1 MNYGRVC
8 TKLGIRDSKAYWN
21 CTTWIFIRRNRI
33 PIIKSCKPWCR
44 GVQIR
49 NFVYETL
56 MPDVGKLNVE
66 PWERVGRELLWLKEE
81 KVPVTSG
88 KKKGQCSQ
96 GDCCSF
102 RHVTQDRAQKPEHT
116 AATPS
121 EPTVSRGRSVSEK
134 RSIRGKSNRGSIA
147 RQPCR
152 YYLKGTCTRTLC
164 ECWHPPECQF
174 LKQKRVVRRETRVC
188 FLITKLMNNKTK
200 GWKKTTSQ
208 KIEKVKTKALW
219 LSRKAYHNWVVYHRT
234 RMHSFLKEQ
243 KSFGETRCRKSW
255 TQFEKFDS
263 LSPRCVKRVF
273 GKRKDHRWEK
283 QSRSSSAKSLR
294 SKIRGSVPRRDWTT
308 TAMYPK
314 QGSCQKY
321 LQAQRVEDIGQTK

>member
-1 MNYGRVC
+1 MVKRSIDQ
-8 TKLGIRDSKAYWN
+8 KLRLRNVDA
-21 CTTWIFIRRNRI
+21 RRGKI
-33 PIIKSCKPWCR
+33 ES
-44 GVQIR
+44 
-49 NFVYETL
+49 EA
-56 MPDVGKLNVE
+56 VGKSRKGFIVVE
-66 PWERVGRELLWLKEE
+66 GRKGTCYQWKE
-81 KVPVTSG
+81 
-88 KKKGQCSQ
+88 KGQCSQ

-102 RHVTQDRAQKPEHT
+102 RHVTHDRAKKPEHT

-147 RQPCR
+147 RHRADIIWRVPAR
-152 YYLKGTCTRTLC
+152 ELLVNIGIR
-164 ECWHPPECQF
+164 PSANSI
-174 LKQKRVVRRETRVC
+174 KQNRVVRRETRVC
-188 FLITKLMNNKTK
+188 FLVTKLRNNKTK

-208 KIEKVKTKALW
+208 KLEKVKTKALW

-263 LSPRCVKRVF
+263 LSPRCAKRVF

-321 LQAQRVEDIGQTK
+321 LQAQRIQDIGQTK